1 MRGFMKIKI
10 ILYIFFCMLPVCA
23 VSMALPVA
31 TVENP
36 VYTFDAVPEGA
47 NVEHEFVIKN
57 SGDMI
62 LTIDNVM
69 PP

>member
-1 MRGFMKIKI
+1 MKIKI
-10 ILYIFFCMLPVCA
+10 ISYIFFCILLVCA

-36 VYTFDAVPEGA
+36 VHTFEKVPEGV
-47 NVEHEFVIKN
+47 NIEHEFVIKN
-57 SGDMI
+57 SGDTI
-62 LTIDNVM
+62 LTIDNVL